1 MRHQFP
7 EGARPSAETDGRG
20 NGQRVD
26 REAGVDDD
34 EKDVNRGLEPMH
46 CDPAAGHHDGE
57 PRTDSGRAGV
67 PIRLAQSRG
76 LALCLTDER

>member
-34 EKDVNRGLEPMH
+34 EKELGRDPEPMPD
-46 CDPAAGHHDGE
+46 DPAGDRHDGE